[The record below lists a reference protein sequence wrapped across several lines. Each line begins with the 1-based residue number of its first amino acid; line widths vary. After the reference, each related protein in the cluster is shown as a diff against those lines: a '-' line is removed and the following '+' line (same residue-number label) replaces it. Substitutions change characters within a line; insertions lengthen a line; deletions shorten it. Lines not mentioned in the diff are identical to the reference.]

1 MSRCMTLEE
10 YLERFVDENT
20 QSADGEITLIIPD
33 AQAQT
38 LGLFF
43 INGLAGYI
51 ACVRN
56 EQDTRQMIPTSEN
69 EQDEG
74 ITDDR
79 PMDQDDLIN

>member
-1 MSRCMTLEE
+1 MSRCITLEE

-20 QSADGEITLIIPD
+20 QSADEEITLIIPD
-33 AQAQT
+33 GQAQT

-56 EQDTRQMIPTSEN
+56 ERETRETTATPEN
-69 EQDEG
+69 EQDGE
-74 ITDDR
+74 ITGELL
-79 PMDQDDLIN
+79 MDQDDFIN

>member
-20 QSADGEITLIIPD
+20 QSANEEITLIIPD
-33 AQAQT
+33 GQAQT

-56 EQDTRQMIPTSEN
+56 ERETHRATTSEEN
-69 EQDEG
+69 EQDEHVADERLADP
-74 ITDDR
+74 DDFV
-79 PMDQDDLIN
+79 N

>member
-20 QSADGEITLIIPD
+20 QSAGDEITLVVSD
-33 AQAQT
+33 AEAQT

-43 INGLAGYI
+43 INGITGYI

-56 EQDTRQMIPTSEN
+56 DRGTSQTTSTSED
-69 EQDEG
+69 EQNDL
-74 ITDDR
+74 TDGEL
-79 PMDQDDLIN
+79 PVDQDDLIN

>member
-1 MSRCMTLEE
+1 MSRCITLEE

-20 QSADGEITLIIPD
+20 QSADEEITLIIPD
-33 AQAQT
+33 GQAQT

-56 EQDTRQMIPTSEN
+56 ERETRETTATPENGQDGE
-69 EQDEG
+69 
-74 ITDDR
+74 ITGELLI
-79 PMDQDDLIN
+79 DQDDFIN

>member
-1 MSRCMTLEE
+1 MSRCITLEE

-20 QSADGEITLIIPD
+20 QSADEEITLIIPD
-33 AQAQT
+33 GQAQT

-56 EQDTRQMIPTSEN
+56 ERETRETTATPEN
-69 EQDEG
+69 EQDGE
-74 ITDDR
+74 ITGELLV
-79 PMDQDDLIN
+79 DQDEFIN